1 MDRTIVI
8 KVGDIILEAI
18 LYDSNTADTI
28 WDALPIEAH
37 ANTWGDEIYFVISVN
52 QELEKGQDLVNM
64 GDLGFWPVG
73 KAFCIFFGPTPM
85 SSGNEIRPAS
95 AVNVFG
101 KVLGDATVLRGI
113 SSGTEVFVDKRG
125 N

>member
-8 KVGDIILEAI
+8 KVSGIVLEAI
-18 LYDSNTADTI
+18 LNDSNTADTI
-28 WDALPIEAH
+28 WDGLPIKAH
-37 ANTWGDEIYFVISVN
+37 ANTWGDEIYFAIPVDL
-52 QELEKGQDLVNM
+52 ELEQGQDIVNM

-101 KVLGDATVLRGI
+101 KILGDATELRRI
-113 SSGTEVFVDKRG
+113 SSGIEVFVDKKG
-125 N
+125 S

>member
-8 KVGDIILEAI
+8 RVGGIVLEAI
-18 LYDSNTADTI
+18 LNDSNTANTI
-28 WDALPIEAH
+28 WDALPVEAH
-37 ANTWGDEIYFVISVN
+37 ANTWGDEIYFAIPVEV
-52 QELEKGQDLVNM
+52 ELEQGQDIVKI
-64 GDLGFWPVG
+64 GDLGYWPVG
-73 KAFCIFFGPTPM
+73 KAFCIFFGLTPM

-101 KVLGDATVLRGI
+101 KILGDATVLREI
-113 SSGTEVFVDKRG
+113 SSGTEIFVDKKG

>member
-8 KVGDIILEAI
+8 RVGGIVLDAI
-18 LYDSNTADTI
+18 LYDSNTANTI

-37 ANTWGDEIYFVISVN
+37 ANTWGDEIYFAIPVDK
-52 QELEKGQDLVNM
+52 ELEEGQDLVNM

-113 SSGTEVFVDKRG
+113 SSGTEVIIDKRG